1 MATTNIV
8 GKCPACWSEYITYG
22 DAVFTDEA
30 VYYPVV
36 CDECGAESKE
46 WYKLVFV
53 EIISDEQT
61 D

>member
-1 MATTNIV
+1 MAVTSSV
-8 GKCPACWSEYITYG
+8 GKCPVCGSKYITYG
-22 DAVFTDEA
+22 GWVFVDEA
-30 VYYPVV
+30 VYYPFV

-53 EIISDEQT
+53 ETISDEQT